1 MYLFTWW
8 KVKVWSE
15 YTLDLPPHGTCTS
28 LVNAAYNIFLMTGSS
43 IRHCCTWSSDTYM
56 HPFTWYWPATVT
68 YGTIIT
74 MIILISKNYIWQR
87 WCDTA
92 SQRTMTQTTWAG
104 CQGMAVFWEYE
115 TWQADEPRALTGCTH
130 LCHIWGSRKGSDF
143 WGLVWGMA
151 SEQ

>member
-1 MYLFTWW
+1 MFLFTWW

-15 YTLDLPPHGTCTS
+15 YTLNLPPHGTCMS

-68 YGTIIT
+68 CGTIIT

-115 TWQADEPRALTGCTH
+115 TWQAAEPLHWQDVPISAISEGPEKDLTFG
-130 LCHIWGSRKGSDF
+130 D
-143 WGLVWGMA
+143 
-151 SEQ
+151 